1 MVTVYSAPNTR
12 ALRVIWLLEEI
23 GVKAEIKSMPYPP
36 RKHAPDYVAVNPTGL
51 VPLLVDGE
59 VRLSESMAIC
69 DYLAIKHGSPL
80 VVRPNDPERPQFLQW
95 LWYGES
101 TLMTPL
107 SRLNVVS
114 QVERKG
120 PEVDA
125 SKRYALGMGT
135 LALARASL
143 ESDDLPTRVQ
153 PHLDALSRRYGVT
166 AIGLELPNLEHMIV
180 VALSRAQ
187 TPVRLHVDVGSRFP
201 TLISA
206 TGRCVAAFGNHPAAE
221 LEMRFK
227 ALRWDNAP
235 SWTAWRKEV
244 EVTRRQGYSIDRD
257 TYIAGV
263 TIVSVPVLEG
273 SGPLSRGIAAVGISG
288 QLGRARAIEL
298 AHDMQAVGRAVGQA
312 TASARR

>member
-125 SKRYALGMGT
+125 IIAG
-135 LALARASL
+135 AR
-143 ESDDLPTRVQ
+143 D
-153 PHLDALSRRYGVT
+153 H
-166 AIGLELPNLEHMIV
+166 
-180 VALSRAQ
+180 VASRAA
-187 TPVRLHVDVGSRFP
+187 TFSSPGGSRWP
-201 TLISA
+201 TFQSA
-206 TGRCVAAFGNHPAAE
+206 TRFIWSACSTSTICSGRVRRPIANACGRGRPIGAPRLSPDRPRGQRPAC
-221 LEMRFK
+221 R
-227 ALRWDNAP
+227 AP
-235 SWTAWRKEV
+235 VQSPER
-244 EVTRRQGYSIDRD
+244 
-257 TYIAGV
+257 
-263 TIVSVPVLEG
+263 
-273 SGPLSRGIAAVGISG
+273 
-288 QLGRARAIEL
+288 
-298 AHDMQAVGRAVGQA
+298 GQA
-312 TASARR
+312 GR